1 MIKMVF
7 GSKHYTENFAMSNIA
22 IGIAAFIES
31 ASGHVLD
38 STGYVGVMTM
48 IVICAIPS
56 VICSFIYRQR

>member
-1 MIKMVF
+1 
-7 GSKHYTENFAMSNIA
+7 MSNIA